1 MEGKGEGSNAWKPME
16 GEGEG
21 ESSYARKLMEGKEE
35 GSFSLFPTFPPSN
48 FT

>member
-1 MEGKGEGSNAWKPME
+1 MEGKGEGSNVWRLME

-21 ESSYARKLMEGKEE
+21 F
-35 GSFSLFPTFPPSN
+35 FSPLSTFPPSN

>member
-1 MEGKGEGSNAWKPME
+1 ME

-21 ESSYARKLMEGKEE
+21 SYVRRPMEGEKE
-35 GSFSLFPTFPPSN
+35 GFFSPFPPSN